1 VRATARI
8 PVVAAVS
15 APSSMAVEMAIAAD
29 MTLVGFVRGGG
40 FSVYAGT
47 GRIALARVLGA

>member
-1 VRATARI
+1 
-8 PVVAAVS
+8 
-15 APSSMAVEMAIAAD
+15 MAVEMAIAAD